1 MGTIVEQTTVGTAKG
16 EKSAMS
22 EEVGMQEMVT
32 LKTIAETLNTSNDL
46 NLMLD
51 TVVGKLLELT
61 GLTAGWMFLINER
74 GDYTCVSNYN
84 LPPALLRKDK
94 EPMRTGTC
102 WCVNRFKDGR
112 LNHAVNIINCKRLED
127 AVEFQWGD
135 THDITH
141 HATVPL
147 RSGEKM
153 LGLLNVAA
161 PAKEHFSDSE
171 LALLQG
177 VAYQIGSAIERMRLY
192 RAEQRRADLYAKL
205 GEFSTALGL
214 AVNECSNSEAFSLK
228 VVQLLGQHYDWPF
241 AIIIQQKNGMFVLQA
256 AYVDDEV
263 RTLSSTPLSSEVA
276 NHMNRVIN
284 SHRVT
289 SLSAIEIA
297 EIFTLCEPDQTMN
310 SIASGIAAILPYH
323 TPGETG
329 ILVIGIGIG
338 SAFPAQ
344 ADREV
349 LEAVAEH
356 IAASWE
362 SLKLAENR
370 RELARLE
377 ERNRLARDLHDSV
390 NQVLFSLSLTAK
402 GAESMLSG
410 SEQLHPA
417 AEAMKDIRALS
428 QEALKEMRALIM
440 QLRPAGLEAG
450 LLHALQE
457 YGTSQGLQVVMNRT
471 GTRSLPR
478 NIEEALWRIGQ
489 EALNN
494 VRKHADVSS
503 AEVTLKLSDH
513 EVVFTVT
520 DQGKGGANRPK
531 VSSGS
536 SLGLSIMKERA
547 QSLGGSLEI
556 VSSPRKGT
564 TVTAVIPL
572 PFESV

>member
-1 MGTIVEQTTVGTAKG
+1 
-16 EKSAMS
+16 MS

-46 NLMLD
+46 NFMLD

-74 GDYTCVSNYN
+74 GDYACVSDYN

-102 WCVNRFKDGR
+102 WCVNRFKDGQ

-147 RSGEKM
+147 RSGDKM

-177 VAYQIGSAIERMRLY
+177 VAYQIGSAMERMRLY
-192 RAEQRRADLYAKL
+192 RAEQQRADLYAKL
-205 GEFSTALGL
+205 GEFSAALGI
-214 AVNECSNSEAFSLK
+214 AVNGCSNADAFSLQ

-241 AIIIQQKNGMFVLQA
+241 AAMIQQKNGMFVLQA
-256 AYVDDEV
+256 AYADDKV
-263 RTLSSTPLSSEVA
+263 RALSSVLVSSAA
-276 NHMNRVIN
+276 NHMNRVIH
-284 SHRVT
+284 SHRAT
-289 SLSAIEIA
+289 SLSTIEMA
-297 EIFTLCEPDQTMN
+297 EIFTLCEPDQTMH
-310 SIASGIAAILPYH
+310 SIASGIAAPLPYH

-329 ILVIGIGIG
+329 ILVIGIGTAG
-338 SAFPAQ
+338 PAQ
-344 ADREV
+344 EDREV
-349 LEAVAEH
+349 LEALAEH
-356 IAASWE
+356 IATSWE

-390 NQVLFSLSLTAK
+390 NQILFSLSLTAK

-457 YGTSQGLQVVMNRT
+457 YGTSQGLQVVLNRT
-471 GTRSLPR
+471 GMRSLPR

-494 VRKHADVSS
+494 VRKHADDPS

-547 QSLGGSLEI
+547 ESLGGRLEI
-556 VSSPRKGT
+556 VSSSRKGT

>member
-1 MGTIVEQTTVGTAKG
+1 MNKPQLASVKG

-22 EEVGMQEMVT
+22 EELGMQDMVT

-46 NLMLD
+46 SQMLD

-61 GLTAGWMFLINER
+61 GLTAGWMFLINDC
-74 GDYTCVSNYN
+74 GDYTCVSDYN

-127 AVEFQWGD
+127 AVDFKWGD
-135 THDITH
+135 THNITH

-161 PAKEHFSDSE
+161 PAKELFSDSE

-177 VAYQIGSAIERMRLY
+177 VAYQIGSAMERMRLY

-205 GEFSTALGL
+205 GEFSTDLGL
-214 AVNECSNSEAFSLK
+214 AVNECSNSDALSVK
-228 VVQLLGQHYDWPF
+228 VVKLLGQHYDWPL
-241 AIIIQQKNGMFVLQA
+241 AAMIQQKNGVYTVQA
-256 AYVDDEV
+256 AYAGGIVQ
-263 RTLSSTPLSSEVA
+263 TLSSASLSLEAA

-284 SHRVT
+284 SHRAV
-289 SLSAIEIA
+289 SLSAIEMN
-297 EIFTLCEPDQTMN
+297 EIFTRGEPDKTMD
-310 SIASGIAAILPYH
+310 SLFSGIAAPLPYH
-323 TPGETG
+323 TPGETR
-329 ILVIGIGIG
+329 ILMIGLGTSG
-338 SAFPAQ
+338 PTQ
-344 ADREV
+344 ADFEV
-349 LEAVAEH
+349 LEALAEH
-356 IAASWE
+356 ITASWE

-390 NQVLFSLSLTAK
+390 NQILFSLSLTAK

-410 SEQLHPA
+410 SQQLHPA

-457 YGTSQGLQVVMNRT
+457 YGISQGLQVVMNRT
-471 GTRSLPR
+471 GMRSLPR

-494 VRKHADVSS
+494 VRKHADVTS
-503 AEVTLKLSDH
+503 AEVILKLSDH
-513 EVVFTVT
+513 EAVLTVT
-520 DQGKGGANRPK
+520 DQGTGGAKRAK

-536 SLGLSIMKERA
+536 SLGLSIMEERA
-547 QSLGGSLEI
+547 ESLGGRLEI
-556 VSSPRKGT
+556 VSSSRKGT

-572 PFESV
+572 PFEAV

>member
-1 MGTIVEQTTVGTAKG
+1 MVTIVEQTTVGTAKG

-22 EEVGMQEMVT
+22 EEVGMQEMIT

-74 GDYTCVSNYN
+74 GDYTCVSDYN

-102 WCVNRFKDGR
+102 WCVNRFKDGQ

-214 AVNECSNSEAFSLK
+214 AVNECSNSDTFSLK

-241 AIIIQQKNGMFVLQA
+241 ATIIQQKNGMFVLQA
-256 AYVDDEV
+256 AYADDKV
-263 RTLSSTPLSSEVA
+263 RTLSSTPLSSEVTSHI
-276 NHMNRVIN
+276 NHIIN

-289 SLSAIEIA
+289 SLSGTEIA
-297 EIFTLCEPDQTMN
+297 EIFTLCKPDETMN
-310 SIASGIAAILPYH
+310 SIASGIAAPLPYH

-329 ILVIGIGIG
+329 ILVIGIGTSG
-338 SAFPAQ
+338 PAQ

-390 NQVLFSLSLTAK
+390 NQILFSLSLTAK

>member
-1 MGTIVEQTTVGTAKG
+1 
-16 EKSAMS
+16 MS

-46 NLMLD
+46 SLMLD
-51 TVVGKLLELT
+51 TVIGKLLELT
-61 GLTAGWMFLINER
+61 GLTAGWVFLIDER
-74 GDYTCVSNYN
+74 GDYTCVSDYN

-102 WCVNRFKDGR
+102 WCVNRFKDGQ
-112 LNHAVNIINCKRLED
+112 LNYAVNIIHCKRLEN
-127 AVEFQWGD
+127 AVEFKWGD
-135 THDITH
+135 TNDITH

-177 VAYQIGSAIERMRLY
+177 VAYQIGSAMERMRLY

-205 GEFSTALGL
+205 GDFSTALGL
-214 AVNECSNSEAFSLK
+214 AVNECSNSDALSLK
-228 VVQLLGQHYDWPF
+228 VVQLLGQHYDWPL
-241 AIIIQQKNGMFVLQA
+241 AAIIQQKSEMFVMQA
-256 AYVDDEV
+256 AYADDRV
-263 RTLSSTPLSSEVA
+263 RTLSSAPLSSEVA
-276 NHMNRVIN
+276 NHMNRIID
-284 SHRVT
+284 SHRAT
-289 SLSAIEIA
+289 SLSVTEVA
-297 EIFTLCEPDQTMN
+297 EIFAVCEIDIPMD
-310 SIASGIAAILPYH
+310 SLASGIAAPLPYH

-329 ILVIGIGIG
+329 ILVIGVGISG
-338 SAFPAQ
+338 PTQ
-344 ADREV
+344 PDGEV
-349 LEAVAEH
+349 LEALAEH
-356 IAASWE
+356 ITASWE
-362 SLKLAENR
+362 SLKLADNR

-390 NQVLFSLSLTAK
+390 NQILFSLSLTAK

-457 YGTSQGLQVVMNRT
+457 YGTSQGLQVVVDRL
-471 GTRSLPR
+471 GVRSLPR

-494 VRKHADVSS
+494 VRKHAGVPS

-513 EVVFTVT
+513 EAVLTVT
-520 DQGKGGANRPK
+520 DQGTGGTNRPK
-531 VSSGS
+531 ASSGS

-547 QSLGGSLEI
+547 ESLGGSFAM
-556 VSSPRKGT
+556 VSSSRKGT

>member
-1 MGTIVEQTTVGTAKG
+1 
-16 EKSAMS
+16 MS

-74 GDYTCVSNYN
+74 GDYTCVSDYN

-102 WCVNRFKDGR
+102 WCVNRFKDGQ

-177 VAYQIGSAIERMRLY
+177 VAYQIGSAVERMRLY

-214 AVNECSNSEAFSLK
+214 AVNECSNSDAFCLK

-241 AIIIQQKNGMFVLQA
+241 ATIIQQKNGMFVLQA
-256 AYVDDEV
+256 AYADDKV

-338 SAFPAQ
+338 TAFPAQ

-349 LEAVAEH
+349 LEALAEH

-390 NQVLFSLSLTAK
+390 NQILFSLSLTAK

-428 QEALKEMRALIM
+428 QEALKEMRTLIM

>member
-1 MGTIVEQTTVGTAKG
+1 MNKPQLASVKG
-16 EKSAMS
+16 EKSAMT

-74 GDYTCVSNYN
+74 GDYTCVSDYN

-102 WCVNRFKDGR
+102 WCVNRFKDGQ

-177 VAYQIGSAIERMRLY
+177 VAYQIGSAVERMRLY

-214 AVNECSNSEAFSLK
+214 VVNECSNSDAFSLK

-241 AIIIQQKNGMFVLQA
+241 ATIIQQKNGMFVLQA
-256 AYVDDEV
+256 AYADDKV
-263 RTLSSTPLSSEVA
+263 RTLSSTPLSSEA
-276 NHMNRVIN
+276 ASHIN
-284 SHRVT
+284 QLINCHRVT
-289 SLSAIEIA
+289 SLSGTEIA
-297 EIFTLCEPDQTMN
+297 EIFNLCKPDEAMN
-310 SIASGIAAILPYH
+310 SIASGIAAPLPYH
-323 TPGETG
+323 TPGEMG
-329 ILVIGIGIG
+329 ILVIGIGTSG
-338 SAFPAQ
+338 PAQ
-344 ADREV
+344 EDREV
-349 LEAVAEH
+349 LEALAEH

-362 SLKLAENR
+362 SLKLAENL
-370 RELARLE
+370 RELARME

-390 NQVLFSLSLTAK
+390 NQILFSLSLTAK

-417 AEAMKDIRALS
+417 TEAMKDIRALS

-471 GTRSLPR
+471 GMRSLPR

-494 VRKHADVSS
+494 VRKHADVPS
-503 AEVTLKLSDH
+503 AEVTLKLSNH

-531 VSSGS
+531 ASSGS

-556 VSSPRKGT
+556 VSSSRKGT

>member
-1 MGTIVEQTTVGTAKG
+1 MNKPQLALAKG

-74 GDYTCVSNYN
+74 GDYTCVSDYN
-84 LPPALLRKDK
+84 LPPALIRKDK

-102 WCVNRFKDGR
+102 WCVNRFKDGQ
-112 LNHAVNIINCKRLED
+112 LNHAVNIINCKRLEN

-135 THDITH
+135 THDIIH

-214 AVNECSNSEAFSLK
+214 AVNECSNSDAFCLK

-241 AIIIQQKNGMFVLQA
+241 ATIIQQKSGMFVLQA
-256 AYVDDEV
+256 AYADDKV
-263 RTLSSTPLSSEVA
+263 QTLSSTPLSSEVTS
-276 NHMNRVIN
+276 HMNHVIN
-284 SHRVT
+284 SHRAT

-297 EIFTLCEPDQTMN
+297 EIFTLCKPDQTMN
-310 SIASGIAAILPYH
+310 SIAPGIAAPLPYH

-329 ILVIGIGIG
+329 ILVIGIVT
-338 SAFPAQ
+338 ADPAQ

-349 LEAVAEH
+349 LEALAEH

-390 NQVLFSLSLTAK
+390 NQILFSLSLTAK

-471 GTRSLPR
+471 GMRSLPR
-478 NIEEALWRIGQ
+478 SIEEALWRIGQ

-494 VRKHADVSS
+494 IRKHADVTS

-520 DQGKGGANRPK
+520 DQGKGGAKSPK
-531 VSSGS
+531 ASSGS

-556 VSSPRKGT
+556 VSSSRKGT

>member
-1 MGTIVEQTTVGTAKG
+1 
-16 EKSAMS
+16 MS

-74 GDYTCVSNYN
+74 GDYTCVSDYN

-112 LNHAVNIINCKRLED
+112 LNHAVNIINCKRLEN

-147 RSGEKM
+147 RSGDKM

-214 AVNECSNSEAFSLK
+214 AVNECSNSDAFSLK
-228 VVQLLGQHYDWPF
+228 VVQLLGHHYDWPF
-241 AIIIQQKNGMFVLQA
+241 AAIIQQKNGMFVVQA
-256 AYVDDEV
+256 ADADDKV
-263 RTLSSTPLSSEVA
+263 RMLSSTPLSSEVTSHI
-276 NHMNRVIN
+276 NHVIN

-297 EIFTLCEPDQTMN
+297 EIFTLCKHDQIMN
-310 SIASGIAAILPYH
+310 SIASGIAAPLPYH

-329 ILVIGIGIG
+329 ILVIGIGT
-338 SAFPAQ
+338 ADPAQ
-344 ADREV
+344 ADGEV
-349 LEAVAEH
+349 LEALAEH

-390 NQVLFSLSLTAK
+390 NQILFSLSLTAK

-417 AEAMKDIRALS
+417 AEAMKDIRSLS

-457 YGTSQGLQVVMNRT
+457 YGTSQGLQV
-471 GTRSLPR
+471 
-478 NIEEALWRIGQ
+478 E
-489 EALNN
+489 
-494 VRKHADVSS
+494 
-503 AEVTLKLSDH
+503 
-513 EVVFTVT
+513 
-520 DQGKGGANRPK
+520 
-531 VSSGS
+531 
-536 SLGLSIMKERA
+536 
-547 QSLGGSLEI
+547 
-556 VSSPRKGT
+556 
-564 TVTAVIPL
+564 
-572 PFESV
+572 

>member
-1 MGTIVEQTTVGTAKG
+1 MVTIVEQTTVGTAKG
-16 EKSAMS
+16 ENSAMS

-32 LKTIAETLNTSNDL
+32 LKIIAETLNTSNDL

-74 GDYTCVSNYN
+74 GDYTCVSDYN
-84 LPPALLRKDK
+84 LPPALLREDK

-102 WCVNRFKDGR
+102 WCVNRFKDGQ

-177 VAYQIGSAIERMRLY
+177 VAYQIGSAVERMRLY

-214 AVNECSNSEAFSLK
+214 AVNECSNSDAFCLK

-241 AIIIQQKNGMFVLQA
+241 ATIIQQKNGLFVVQA
-256 AYVDDEV
+256 AHADDKV
-263 RTLSSTPLSSEVA
+263 RALSSTPLSSEVTSHI
-276 NHMNRVIN
+276 NHIIN

-289 SLSAIEIA
+289 SLSGTEIA
-297 EIFTLCEPDQTMN
+297 EIFTLCKPDQTAN
-310 SIASGIAAILPYH
+310 SIASGIAAPLPYH

-329 ILVIGIGIG
+329 ILVIGIGTSG
-338 SAFPAQ
+338 PAQ

-349 LEAVAEH
+349 LEALAEH

-370 RELARLE
+370 RELARME

-390 NQVLFSLSLTAK
+390 NQILFSLSLTAK
-402 GAESMLSG
+402 GAESMLSD

-471 GTRSLPR
+471 GMRSLPR

-494 VRKHADVSS
+494 VRKHADVPS

-513 EVVFTVT
+513 EVVFTIT

-531 VSSGS
+531 ASSGS

-556 VSSPRKGT
+556 VSYSRKGT
-564 TVTAVIPL
+564 TITAVIPL

>member
-1 MGTIVEQTTVGTAKG
+1 
-16 EKSAMS
+16 MS

-46 NLMLD
+46 NFMLD

-74 GDYTCVSNYN
+74 GEYTCVSDYN

-102 WCVNRFKDGR
+102 WCVNRFKDGQ

-153 LGLLNVAA
+153 IGLLNVAA

-177 VAYQIGSAIERMRLY
+177 VAYQIGSAVERMRLY
-192 RAEQRRADLYAKL
+192 RTEQRRADLYAKL
-205 GEFSTALGL
+205 GEYSTALGL
-214 AVNECSNSEAFSLK
+214 AVNECSNSDAFSLK

-241 AIIIQQKNGMFVLQA
+241 ATIIQQKNGMFVLQA
-256 AYVDDEV
+256 AYADDKV
-263 RTLSSTPLSSEVA
+263 RTLSSTPLSSEVTGHI
-276 NHMNRVIN
+276 NHVIN
-284 SHRVT
+284 SHRAT
-289 SLSAIEIA
+289 SLSGTEIA
-297 EIFTLCEPDQTMN
+297 EIFTLCKSEQVMN
-310 SIASGIAAILPYH
+310 SIVSGIAAPLPYH
-323 TPGETG
+323 TPGEMG
-329 ILVIGIGIG
+329 ILVIGIGTSG
-338 SAFPAQ
+338 PAQ

-349 LEAVAEH
+349 LEALAEH

-362 SLKLAENR
+362 SMKLAENR
-370 RELARLE
+370 RELARME

-390 NQVLFSLSLTAK
+390 NQILFSLSLTAK

-457 YGTSQGLQVVMNRT
+457 YGTRQGLQVVLNRT
-471 GTRSLPR
+471 GMRSLPR

-494 VRKHADVSS
+494 VRKHADVPS
-503 AEVTLKLSDH
+503 ADVTLKLSDH

-531 VSSGS
+531 VLPGS

-556 VSSPRKGT
+556 VSSSRKGT

>member
-1 MGTIVEQTTVGTAKG
+1 MVTIVEQTTVGTAKG

-74 GDYTCVSNYN
+74 GDYTCVSDYN

-102 WCVNRFKDGR
+102 WCVNRFKDGE

-177 VAYQIGSAIERMRLY
+177 VAYQIGSAVERMRLY

-214 AVNECSNSEAFSLK
+214 AVNECSNSDAFSLK

-241 AIIIQQKNGMFVLQA
+241 ATIIQQKNGMFVLQA
-256 AYVDDEV
+256 AYADDKV
-263 RTLSSTPLSSEVA
+263 RTLSIALGSSEA
-276 NHMNRVIN
+276 ASHIN
-284 SHRVT
+284 QLINCHRVT
-289 SLSAIEIA
+289 SLSGTEIA
-297 EIFTLCEPDQTMN
+297 EIFNLCKPDEAMN
-310 SIASGIAAILPYH
+310 SIASGIAAPLPYH
-323 TPGETG
+323 TPGEMG
-329 ILVIGIGIG
+329 ILVIGIGTSG
-338 SAFPAQ
+338 PAQ
-344 ADREV
+344 EDREV
-349 LEAVAEH
+349 LEALAEH

-370 RELARLE
+370 RELARME

-390 NQVLFSLSLTAK
+390 NQILFSLSLTAK

-417 AEAMKDIRALS
+417 TEAMKDIRALS

-471 GTRSLPR
+471 GMRSLPR

-494 VRKHADVSS
+494 VRKHADVPS
-503 AEVTLKLSDH
+503 AEVTLKLSNH

-531 VSSGS
+531 ASSGS

-556 VSSPRKGT
+556 VSSSRKGT

>member
-1 MGTIVEQTTVGTAKG
+1 
-16 EKSAMS
+16 MS

-74 GDYTCVSNYN
+74 GDYTCVSDYN

-112 LNHAVNIINCKRLED
+112 LNHAVNIINCKRLEN

-147 RSGEKM
+147 RSGDKM

-214 AVNECSNSEAFSLK
+214 AVNECSNSDAFSLK
-228 VVQLLGQHYDWPF
+228 VVQLLGHHYDWPF
-241 AIIIQQKNGMFVLQA
+241 AAIIQQKNGMFVVQA
-256 AYVDDEV
+256 ADADDKV
-263 RTLSSTPLSSEVA
+263 RMLSSTPLSSEVTSHI
-276 NHMNRVIN
+276 NHVIN

-297 EIFTLCEPDQTMN
+297 EIFTLCKPDQIMN
-310 SIASGIAAILPYH
+310 SIASGIATPLPYH

-329 ILVIGIGIG
+329 ILVIGIGT
-338 SAFPAQ
+338 ADPAQ
-344 ADREV
+344 ADGEV
-349 LEAVAEH
+349 LEALAEH

-390 NQVLFSLSLTAK
+390 NQILFSLSLTAK

-417 AEAMKDIRALS
+417 AEAMKDIRSLS

-471 GTRSLPR
+471 GMRSLPR
-478 NIEEALWRIGQ
+478 NIEETLWRIGQ

-494 VRKHADVSS
+494 VRKHANTFS

-513 EVVFTVT
+513 EVVFIVT

-531 VSSGS
+531 ASSGS

-547 QSLGGSLEI
+547 QSLGGSIEI
-556 VSSPRKGT
+556 VSSSRKGT

>member
-1 MGTIVEQTTVGTAKG
+1 MT
-16 EKSAMS
+16 

-74 GDYTCVSNYN
+74 GDYTCVSDYN

-102 WCVNRFKDGR
+102 WCVNRFKDGQ

-177 VAYQIGSAIERMRLY
+177 VAYQIGSAVERMRLY

-214 AVNECSNSEAFSLK
+214 VVNECSNSDAFSLK

-241 AIIIQQKNGMFVLQA
+241 ATIIQQKNGMFVLQA
-256 AYVDDEV
+256 AYADDKV
-263 RTLSSTPLSSEVA
+263 RTLSSTPLSSEA
-276 NHMNRVIN
+276 ASHIN
-284 SHRVT
+284 QLINCHRVT
-289 SLSAIEIA
+289 SLSGTEIA
-297 EIFTLCEPDQTMN
+297 EIFNLCKPDEAMN
-310 SIASGIAAILPYH
+310 SIASGIAAPLPYH
-323 TPGETG
+323 TPGEMG
-329 ILVIGIGIG
+329 ILVIGIGTSG
-338 SAFPAQ
+338 PAQ
-344 ADREV
+344 EDREV
-349 LEAVAEH
+349 LEALAEH

-362 SLKLAENR
+362 SLKLAENL
-370 RELARLE
+370 RELARME

-390 NQVLFSLSLTAK
+390 NQILFSLSLTAK

-417 AEAMKDIRALS
+417 TEAMKDIRALS

-471 GTRSLPR
+471 GMRSLPR

-494 VRKHADVSS
+494 VRKHADVPS
-503 AEVTLKLSDH
+503 AEVTLKLSNH

-531 VSSGS
+531 ASSGS

-556 VSSPRKGT
+556 VSSSRKGT

>member
-1 MGTIVEQTTVGTAKG
+1 
-16 EKSAMS
+16 MS

-74 GDYTCVSNYN
+74 GDYACVSDYN
-84 LPPALLRKDK
+84 LPPALLRKEK
-94 EPMRTGTC
+94 EPMRPGTC
-102 WCVNRFKDGR
+102 WCVNRFRDGR

-147 RSGEKM
+147 RSGDKM

-177 VAYQIGSAIERMRLY
+177 VAYQIGSAMDRMRLY
-192 RAEQRRADLYAKL
+192 RAEQQRADLYAKL

-214 AVNECSNSEAFSLK
+214 AVNECSNSGAFSVK

-241 AIIIQQKNGMFVLQA
+241 AAIIQQKNGMFVLQA
-256 AYVDDEV
+256 VYADDKV
-263 RTLSSTPLSSEVA
+263 RTLSSALVSSEAA
-276 NHMNRVIN
+276 NHMNRVIH
-284 SHRVT
+284 SHRAT
-289 SLSAIEIA
+289 SLSAIEAA
-297 EIFTLCEPDQTMN
+297 EILSLCEPDQTMN
-310 SIASGIAAILPYH
+310 SIASGMAVPLPYH

-329 ILVIGIGIG
+329 VLVIGIGTG
-338 SAFPAQ
+338 TAGPVQ
-344 ADREV
+344 ADLEV
-349 LEAVAEH
+349 LEALAEH
-356 IAASWE
+356 IAAAWE

-390 NQVLFSLSLTAK
+390 NQILFSLSLTAK
-402 GAESMLSG
+402 GAESMLTA
-410 SEQLHPA
+410 SEQAHPA
-417 AEAMKDIRALS
+417 AEAMKDIRTLS

-471 GTRSLPR
+471 GIRSLPR

-494 VRKHADVSS
+494 IRKHADVPS
-503 AEVTLKLSDH
+503 AEVSLKLSEH
-513 EVVFTVT
+513 EVVFTVA
-520 DQGKGGANRPK
+520 DHGIGGAQRPK
-531 VSSGS
+531 ISSGN

-547 QSLGGSLEI
+547 ESLGGRLEI
-556 VSSPRKGT
+556 VSSSRKGT

>member
-1 MGTIVEQTTVGTAKG
+1 
-16 EKSAMS
+16 MS

-74 GDYTCVSNYN
+74 GDYTCVSDYN

-161 PAKEHFSDSE
+161 PGKEHFSDSE
-171 LALLQG
+171 LALLQS
-177 VAYQIGSAIERMRLY
+177 VAYQIGSALERMRLY

-214 AVNECSNSEAFSLK
+214 AVNECSNSDAFSLK

-241 AIIIQQKNGMFVLQA
+241 ATIIQQKNGMFVLQA
-256 AYVDDEV
+256 AYADDKV

-338 SAFPAQ
+338 TAFPAQ

-349 LEAVAEH
+349 LEALAEH

-390 NQVLFSLSLTAK
+390 NQILFSLSLTAK

-417 AEAMKDIRALS
+417 AEAMKDIQALS
-428 QEALKEMRALIM
+428 QEALKEMRTLIM
-440 QLRPAGLEAG
+440 QLRPRDWK
-450 LLHALQE
+450 
-457 YGTSQGLQVVMNRT
+457 QGCSMRY
-471 GTRSLPR
+471 R
-478 NIEEALWRIGQ
+478 N
-489 EALNN
+489 
-494 VRKHADVSS
+494 
-503 AEVTLKLSDH
+503 
-513 EVVFTVT
+513 
-520 DQGKGGANRPK
+520 
-531 VSSGS
+531 
-536 SLGLSIMKERA
+536 
-547 QSLGGSLEI
+547 
-556 VSSPRKGT
+556 
-564 TVTAVIPL
+564 TAPARG
-572 PFESV
+572 FKW

>member
-1 MGTIVEQTTVGTAKG
+1 MASVKG

-22 EEVGMQEMVT
+22 EELGMQEMIT

-46 NLMLD
+46 SLMLD

-61 GLTAGWMFLINER
+61 GLTAGWVFLINER
-74 GDYTCVSNYN
+74 GDYTCVSDYN
-84 LPPALLRKDK
+84 LPPALLRNDK
-94 EPMRTGTC
+94 EPMRTSTC

-112 LNHAVNIINCKRLED
+112 LNHAVNIINCKRLVD

-135 THDITH
+135 TQDITH

-161 PAKEHFSDSE
+161 PAKEHFSDTE

-177 VAYQIGSAIERMRLY
+177 VAYQIGSAMERMRLY

-205 GEFSTALGL
+205 GEFSAALGL
-214 AVNECSNSEAFSLK
+214 AVNKCSNSEALSLK
-228 VVQLLGQHYDWPF
+228 VVQLLGQHYDWPL
-241 AIIIQQKNGMFVLQA
+241 AAIIQQKNGVYTVQA
-256 AYVDDEV
+256 AYAGGIV
-263 RTLSSTPLSSEVA
+263 RTLPSTTLSSEAA

-284 SHRVT
+284 SHRAA
-289 SLSAIEIA
+289 SLSAIEMT
-297 EIFTLCEPDQTMN
+297 EIFTVCEPEKTIN
-310 SIASGIAAILPYH
+310 LLTSGIAAPLPYH

-329 ILVIGIGIG
+329 ILVIGVGTPGPI
-338 SAFPAQ
+338 Q

-349 LEAVAEH
+349 LEALAEH
-356 IAASWE
+356 ITASWE
-362 SLKLAENR
+362 SLKLTENR

-390 NQVLFSLSLTAK
+390 NQILFSLSLTAK

-410 SEQLHPA
+410 SEQMYPV

-450 LLHALQE
+450 LLRALQE
-457 YGTSQGLQVVMNRT
+457 YGTSQGLQVVVDRAGM
-471 GTRSLPR
+471 RSLPR

-494 VRKHADVSS
+494 VRKHAGVSS
-503 AEVTLKLSDH
+503 AEVILNLNDH
-513 EVVFTVT
+513 EVMLTVT
-520 DQGKGGANRPK
+520 DHGIGGTNRPK
-531 VSSGS
+531 ASSGS

-547 QSLGGSLEI
+547 ESLGGRLEI
-556 VSSPRKGT
+556 VSSSRKGT

>member
-1 MGTIVEQTTVGTAKG
+1 
-16 EKSAMS
+16 MS

>member
-1 MGTIVEQTTVGTAKG
+1 
-16 EKSAMS
+16 MS

-74 GDYTCVSNYN
+74 GDYTCVSDYN
-84 LPPALLRKDK
+84 LPPALLREDK

-102 WCVNRFKDGR
+102 WCVNRFKDGQ
-112 LNHAVNIINCKRLED
+112 LNHAVNIINCKRLEN

-135 THDITH
+135 THNITH

-177 VAYQIGSAIERMRLY
+177 VAYQIGSAVERMRLY

-205 GEFSTALGL
+205 GEFSTAFGL
-214 AVNECSNSEAFSLK
+214 AVNECSNSDAFSLK

-241 AIIIQQKNGMFVLQA
+241 ATTIQQKNGMFVVQA
-256 AYVDDEV
+256 AYANDTV
-263 RTLSSTPLSSEVA
+263 RTLSSTPLSSEVTSHI
-276 NHMNRVIN
+276 NHIIN
-284 SHRVT
+284 CHRVT

-310 SIASGIAAILPYH
+310 SIASGIAAPLPYQM
-323 TPGETG
+323 PGETG
-329 ILVIGIGIG
+329 ILVIGIETSG
-338 SAFPAQ
+338 PAQ

-349 LEAVAEH
+349 LEALAEH

-370 RELARLE
+370 RELARME

-390 NQVLFSLSLTAK
+390 NQILFSLSLTAK

-471 GTRSLPR
+471 GMRSLPR

-494 VRKHADVSS
+494 VRKHADVPS

-531 VSSGS
+531 ASSGS

-556 VSSPRKGT
+556 VSSSRKGT